1 MPIQQTLAMIK
12 PDAVQRNLIGSII
25 QLMEANKLVVKKITM
40 MKLSVSQ
47 AEKFYIIHKD
57 KHFYSKLIEYMT
69 SEPVIVQIL
78 KGENCIERYRS
89 VMGATNPENAENGTI
104 RKLFALN
111 VQENAVHGSD
121 SDENAAIE
129 IGFHFSGRELF

>member
-1 MPIQQTLAMIK
+1 MAIQQTLAMIK

-25 QLMEANKLVVKKITM
+25 QLMEANKLTVKKMIM

-69 SEPVIVQIL
+69 SDQVVVILLEGDNAISA
-78 KGENCIERYRS
+78 YRDL
-89 VMGATNPENAENGTI
+89 MGSTNPEEAEEKTI
-104 RKLFALN
+104 RKLY
-111 VQENAVHGSD
+111 AVNTTYNSIHGSD
-121 SDENAAIE
+121 SPENAKIE
-129 IGFHFSGRELF
+129 IDFFFKS

>member
-1 MPIQQTLAMIK
+1 MAIQQTLAMIK

-25 QLMEANKLVVKKITM
+25 QLMEANKLIVKKIIM

-69 SEPVIVQIL
+69 SDQVVVILLEGDNAI
-78 KGENCIERYRS
+78 NAYRS
-89 VMGATNPENAENGTI
+89 LMGSTNPEEAEEKTI
-104 RKLFALN
+104 RKLY
-111 VQENAVHGSD
+111 AVNTTYNSIHGSD
-121 SDENAAIE
+121 SPENAKIE
-129 IGFHFSGRELF
+129 IDFFFKS

>member
-25 QLMEANKLVVKKITM
+25 QLMEANKLVVKKIIM

-57 KHFYSKLIEYMT
+57 RDFYSKLIEYMT
-69 SEPVIVQIL
+69 SGQVVVILLEGDNAI
-78 KGENCIERYRS
+78 KAYRDL
-89 VMGATNPENAENGTI
+89 MGSTNPEEAEEKTI
-104 RKLFALN
+104 RKLYAVN
-111 VQENAVHGSD
+111 TTYNSVHGSD
-121 SDENAAIE
+121 SPENARIE
-129 IGFHFSGRELF
+129 IDFFFKS

>member
-25 QLMEANKLVVKKITM
+25 QLMEANKLVVKKIIM

-69 SEPVIVQIL
+69 SDQVVVILLEGDNAISV
-78 KGENCIERYRS
+78 YRDL
-89 VMGATNPENAENGTI
+89 MGSTNPEEAEEKTI
-104 RKLFALN
+104 RKLYAMN
-111 VQENAVHGSD
+111 TTYNSIHGSD
-121 SDENAAIE
+121 SPENAKIE
-129 IGFHFSGRELF
+129 IDFFFKL

>member
-1 MPIQQTLAMIK
+1 MATQQTLAMIK

-25 QLMEANKLVVKKITM
+25 QLMEANKLVVKKIIM

-69 SEPVIVQIL
+69 SDQVVVILLEGDNAISA
-78 KGENCIERYRS
+78 YRDL
-89 VMGATNPENAENGTI
+89 MGSTNPEEAGEKTI
-104 RKLFALN
+104 RKLY
-111 VQENAVHGSD
+111 AVNTTYNSIHGSD
-121 SDENAAIE
+121 SPENAKIE
-129 IGFHFSGRELF
+129 IDFFFKL

>member
-1 MPIQQTLAMIK
+1 MAIQQTLAMIK

-25 QLMEANKLVVKKITM
+25 QLMEANKLVVKKIIM

-69 SEPVIVQIL
+69 SDQVVVILLEGDNAISA
-78 KGENCIERYRS
+78 YRDL
-89 VMGATNPENAENGTI
+89 MGSTNPEEAGEKTI
-104 RKLFALN
+104 RKLYAMSTTYN
-111 VQENAVHGSD
+111 SIHGSD
-121 SDENAAIE
+121 SPENAKIE
-129 IGFHFSGRELF
+129 IDFFFKL

>member
-1 MPIQQTLAMIK
+1 MAIQQTLAMIK

-25 QLMEANKLVVKKITM
+25 QLMEANKLIVKKIIM

-69 SEPVIVQIL
+69 SDQVVVILLEGDNAISA
-78 KGENCIERYRS
+78 YRDL
-89 VMGATNPENAENGTI
+89 MGSTNPEEAEEKTI
-104 RKLFALN
+104 RKLY
-111 VQENAVHGSD
+111 AVNTTYNSIHGSD
-121 SDENAAIE
+121 SPENARIE
-129 IGFHFSGRELF
+129 IDFFFKS

>member
-25 QLMEANKLVVKKITM
+25 QLMESNKLVVNNIIM
-40 MKLSVSQ
+40 INLSVNQ

-69 SEPVIVQIL
+69 SGQVVVILLEGDNAISA
-78 KGENCIERYRS
+78 YRDL
-89 VMGATNPENAENGTI
+89 MGSTNPEEAGEKTI
-104 RKLFALN
+104 RKLYAVN
-111 VQENAVHGSD
+111 TTYNSVHGSD
-121 SDENAAIE
+121 SPENAKIE
-129 IGFHFSGRELF
+129 IDFFFKL

>member
-1 MPIQQTLAMIK
+1 MAIQQTLAMIK

-25 QLMEANKLVVKKITM
+25 QLMEANKLAVKKMIM

-69 SEPVIVQIL
+69 SDQVVVILLEGDNAISA
-78 KGENCIERYRS
+78 YRDL
-89 VMGATNPENAENGTI
+89 MGSTNPEEAEEKTI
-104 RKLFALN
+104 RKLY
-111 VQENAVHGSD
+111 AVNTTYNSIHGSD
-121 SDENAAIE
+121 SPENAKIE
-129 IGFHFSGRELF
+129 IDFFFKL

>member
-1 MPIQQTLAMIK
+1 MAIQQTLAMIK

-25 QLMEANKLVVKKITM
+25 QLMEANKLVVKKIIM

-69 SEPVIVQIL
+69 SDQVVVILLEGDNAISA
-78 KGENCIERYRS
+78 YRDL
-89 VMGATNPENAENGTI
+89 MGSTNPEEAEEKTI
-104 RKLFALN
+104 RKLY
-111 VQENAVHGSD
+111 AVNTTYNSIHGSD
-121 SDENAAIE
+121 SPENARIE
-129 IGFHFSGRELF
+129 IDFFFKS